1 MGESSLMHKI
11 HDSSSASSSSSSE
24 DEKRPALAR
33 QAATVKAKAKE
44 KAIHYKAEVNR
55 LFGREQPVHKVLGAG
70 KAADIF
76 LWRNKRSSGM
86 VLGAGTMLWFFFERM
101 EYHLITFICHFLIVS
116 LAALFLW
123 SNASVFIHNRAPVQV
138 PQVAIP
144 EDCLI
149 HIVKALRFEI
159 NRAFL
164 LLREIGTGRDIKKFL
179 TVVGILWLI
188 SLVGSCFNFLTLFYL
203 CFLLLFTLPLVYEK
217 NEDQIDALAE
227 KAMIEIKKQY
237 AVLDAKVLSQIPV
250 AGFKKD

>member
-1 MGESSLMHKI
+1 MAESSLMHKI
-11 HDSSSASSSSSSE
+11 HHDSSSASSSSSSE
-24 DEKRPALAR
+24 DDKRPSLAR

-44 KAIHYKAEVNR
+44 KAIHYKAEVKR
-55 LFGREQPVHKVLGAG
+55 LFGREQPIHKVLGAG

-76 LWRNKRSSGM
+76 LWRNKRSSAM
-86 VLGAGTMLWFFFERM
+86 VLGAGTLLWFFFESM
-101 EYHLITFICHFLIVS
+101 E
-116 LAALFLW
+116 
-123 SNASVFIHNRAPVQV
+123 APVQV

-144 EDCLI
+144 EDFLI

-179 TVVGILWLI
+179 TVVGVLWLI

-203 CFLLLFTLPLVYEK
+203 CFLSMFTLPLVYEK
-217 NEDQIDALAE
+217 NEDQIDALAV